1 MRHFDEVQRSPGG
14 FDHFV
19 SRRWVIFRTRQ
30 LTQPP
35 TRSRPT
41 GPGYRPKDR
50 NGRLA
55 HVRSSGGLRSE
66 PAVGMTPSHIAST
79 PANGRIRSDA
89 EWIID
94 PPQVA
99 RRPAQAPQYGE
110 SLFTRSPSPWILD
123 STSHI
128 LFGSRLTTPNGGRRS
143 AGSFHESNHRCY
155 LVLCRFAP
163 KRDAPLKLVASS
175 ASRRLKSPAPGKTEK
190 MAGVLAVHPL
200 MRRVAADTDRL
211 TPAEVKRPRLAP
223 AAGPIPEAV
232 SGAQCANGLR
242 QLVSVDRG
250 LRR

>member
-1 MRHFDEVQRSPGG
+1 MGG
-14 FDHFV
+14 AFLTKFSGRPVASTIFFV
-19 SRRWVIFRTRQ
+19 SRRWAIFRTRH

-55 HVRSSGGLRSE
+55 HVRSSGRLRSE

-79 PANGRIRSDA
+79 AANGRIRSDA

-99 RRPAQAPQYGE
+99 RRPAQVPQYGE

-128 LFGSRLTTPNGGRRS
+128 LFGSRLTTPNDGTPI
-143 AGSFHESNHRCY
+143 
-155 LVLCRFAP
+155 CRFLPMSRIIGATWCFADSP
-163 KRDAPLKLVASS
+163 EKEMPHSS
-175 ASRRLKSPAPGKTEK
+175 S
-190 MAGVLAVHPL
+190 
-200 MRRVAADTDRL
+200 
-211 TPAEVKRPRLAP
+211 
-223 AAGPIPEAV
+223 
-232 SGAQCANGLR
+232 
-242 QLVSVDRG
+242 
-250 LRR
+250 